1 MLEINGETLSPRLI
15 ILDKDGTLIA
25 FQAMWHT
32 WFDRFLGYIGR
43 RVNLT
48 LEARIGL
55 AGTLGYDPVDG
66 DWDPLGPLTL
76 ASTGEV
82 LLLAAGQLYHYQGT
96 VWDEALALVQRA
108 EEYAREALSD
118 RSLLQPIGD
127 VRGRLEQFTAAGY
140 RLALVTTDTRAS
152 TQNHLDTLRLNEFF
166 GAVICGDDGIPLKPA
181 PDMALEVCRRL
192 QVEPSQ
198 AIMVGDSAVDMVM
211 ARTAGLAAAI
221 GVASGAMPGE
231 ALIAYADHVIPDIH
245 AISIR
250 NGEVHD
256 APPTL

>member
-1 MLEINGETLSPRLI
+1 MLEINGQSLSPRLI

-25 FQAMWHT
+25 FGAMWHT
-32 WFDRFLGYIGR
+32 WFGRFLDCIER
-43 RVNLT
+43 HSKLS
-48 LEARIGL
+48 LEARVGL

-82 LLLAAGQLYHYQGT
+82 LLLAASQLYHYQGLA
-96 VWDEALALVQRA
+96 WDEALALVQRA

-118 RSLLQPIGD
+118 KTLLQPIGD
-127 VRGRLEQFTAAGY
+127 VRDRLQTLTAAGY
-140 RLALVTTDTRAS
+140 LLALVTTDTRSS
-152 TQNHLDTLRLNEFF
+152 TESHLDALRLTEFF

-198 AIMVGDSAVDMVM
+198 TIMIGDSAVDMIM
-211 ARTAGLAAAI
+211 ARSAGLAAAI
-221 GVASGAMPGE
+221 GVTSGAMPGG
-231 ALIAYADHVIPDIH
+231 ALATYADYVIADIH
-245 AISIR
+245 AIGIR
-250 NGEVHD
+250 NGEVDHVL
-256 APPTL
+256 PTL